1 MAYDK
6 GKWREGARIMISLDR
21 LEVSIG
27 KNEIIRGV
35 SLNVNKGDFVGLI
48 GPNGSGKS
56 TILKTI
62 YKLIDK
68 KDGAIYI
75 NGKEINKVSIKSMA
89 RELAVVSQFNQY
101 NFSFKVKDIVIMGR
115 NPYKKTFELDN
126 KEDYDIVRSSLEK
139 VNMLEY
145 KDRDFLNLSG
155 GEKQRVLLARA
166 LAQKTEILLLDEP
179 TNHLDIKYQ
188 IEIMNI
194 VKDLNI
200 TVLAALHDMNLVSA
214 YCNKVYMLDKGK
226 IVCGGKTRDVL
237 TPKNIKDVFGVECE
251 IGENSKGNM
260 TINFLF

>member
-1 MAYDK
+1 
-6 GKWREGARIMISLDR
+6 MIRLEE
-21 LEVSIG
+21 LEVSIN
-27 KNEIIRGV
+27 KSEIIKGV
-35 SLNVNKGDFVGLI
+35 SFHVNKGDFVGLI

-68 KDGAIYI
+68 KCGAIYI
-75 NGKEINKVSIKSMA
+75 NGKEIDSISIKSMA

-101 NFSFKVKDIVIMGR
+101 N
-115 NPYKKTFELDN
+115 
-126 KEDYDIVRSSLEK
+126 
-139 VNMLEY
+139 
-145 KDRDFLNLSG
+145 
-155 GEKQRVLLARA
+155 

-194 VKDLNI
+194 VKELNI

-214 YCNKVYMLDKGK
+214 YCNKVYMIDKGK
-226 IVCGGKTRDVL
+226 VVYGGETKEVL

-251 IGENSKGNM
+251 IGENSKGHI

>member
-1 MAYDK
+1 
-6 GKWREGARIMISLDR
+6 MIRLEE
-21 LEVSIG
+21 LEVSIN
-27 KNEIIRGV
+27 KSEIIKGV
-35 SLNVNKGDFVGLI
+35 SFHVNKGDFVGLI

-68 KDGAIYI
+68 KCGAIYI
-75 NGKEINKVSIKSMA
+75 NGKEIDSISIKSMA

-101 NFSFKVKDIVIMGR
+101 NFSFKVKDIVLMGR
-115 NPYKKTFELDN
+115 NPYKRTFQLDN
-126 KEDYDIVRSSLEK
+126 KEDYDIVREALEK

-188 IEIMNI
+188 IEILSL
-194 VKDLNI
+194 VKDLGI
-200 TVLAALHDMNLVSA
+200 CVVAALHDLSLA
-214 YCNKVYMLDKGK
+214 AQFCNEIYIIKHGELIAKGK
-226 IVCGGKTRDVL
+226 PKDIITANMVKEVYEIDCDIVY
-237 TPKNIKDVFGVECE
+237 N
-251 IGENSKGNM
+251 ENTGAMMISYYPFQTK
-260 TINFLF
+260 